1 MCEVW
6 AVHVLVFVRVRRI
19 RVRSAFALAARFSA
33 SASSAI
39 FRAWS
44 SRSLARSASR
54 LRIVATSRCRAASP
68 PLPRTESLAA
78 PIADEDDDE
87 EEGACARR
95 SVCGG
100 VGAGEGENGGG
111 GCGGSSAK
119 LACVA
124 ARGAATPPGAFKPSR
139 LIVRS
144 SSAGLFSR
152 DEDNEM

>member
-1 MCEVW
+1 M
-6 AVHVLVFVRVRRI
+6 
-19 RVRSAFALAARFSA
+19 
-33 SASSAI
+33 
-39 FRAWS
+39 
-44 SRSLARSASR
+44 
-54 LRIVATSRCRAASP
+54 
-68 PLPRTESLAA
+68 PRTESLVA

-124 ARGAATPPGAFKPSR
+124 ARGAATPSGAFKPGR

-144 SSAGLFSR
+144 SSAGLF
-152 DEDNEM
+152 